1 MRHANRFASVSVLPV
16 ITLFVALSTNG
27 VIAQPA
33 PQSADQPAAEPKP
46 QPSTIERLSA
56 EADALS
62 PLVESDLARDFLSHV
77 PRLPAPEPRTL
88 WRSKDRSRTLTQ
100 SQCDA
105 LPEPERAD
113 FTRRDCAPDFFY
125 YTGYGSPL
133 VYARVLDLAA
143 AHGLTSLKTARVLDF
158 GYGSIGQLRLMA
170 LMGADAHGIEVEPL
184 LAALYAEPGDTGPL
198 GNNAGVGGGSVTLH
212 HGRWPAEPSLVA
224 AVGSHYDLI
233 TSKNTLKAGYIHPA
247 READPRTLVTL
258 GVDDATFLKHV
269 HDALNPRGLFII
281 YNICPAQSPAEP
293 GPDGKVPPYI
303 PWADGW
309 CPFTREQFDAAG
321 LEVLAFDE
329 RDEAALHPIFA
340 ALGYD
345 DGAGVESLKPTTFV
359 WYTVARRRE

>member
-1 MRHANRFASVSVLPV
+1 MRHANRFASVSLLPV
-16 ITLFVALSTNG
+16 TTLFVSLPANG

-33 PQSADQPAAEPKP
+33 AQPAAQPTAQAEP

-62 PLVESDLARDFLSHV
+62 PLVESDLARDFLSRV

-88 WRSKDRSRTLTQ
+88 WRSKDRSRTLNQ
-100 SQCDA
+100 SQFDT

-113 FTRRDCAPDFFY
+113 FTRRDCTPDFFY

-143 AHGLTSLKTARVLDF
+143 AHGLTSLKSARVLDF

-170 LMGADAHGIEVEPL
+170 LMGAEARGVDVEPL
-184 LAALYAEPGDTGPL
+184 LAALYSAPGDTGPL
-198 GNNAGVGGGSVTLH
+198 NNTGVGSGSAHVH
-212 HGRWPAEPSLVA
+212 NGRWPAEPALA
-224 AVGSHYDLI
+224 AEIGTGYDLI

-258 GVDDATFLKHV
+258 GVDDATFLKSI
-269 HDALNPRGLFII
+269 HDTLKPGGLFII
-281 YNICPAQSPAEP
+281 YNICPAQNPAEP

-309 CPFTREQFDAAG
+309 SPFTREQFDAAG
-321 LEVLAFDE
+321 LEVLAFDQ
-329 RDEAALHPIFA
+329 RDEASLHPIFA

-345 DGAGVESLKPTTFV
+345 NGAGVESLKPTTFV

>member
-1 MRHANRFASVSVLPV
+1 MNPIALAICCLTTLTTPRASAQPSPAPDVPAPDAPAPTTVERLTSEAA
-16 ITLFVALSTNG
+16 ALSTL
-27 VIAQPA
+27 V
-33 PQSADQPAAEPKP
+33 
-46 QPSTIERLSA
+46 ST
-56 EADALS
+56 
-62 PLVESDLARDFLSHV
+62 DLARSFLAQA
-77 PRLPAPEPRTL
+77 PNLPEAPARTL
-88 WRSKDRSRTLTQ
+88 WRSADRARALTQ
-100 SQCDA
+100 SQLDA
-105 LPEPERAD
+105 LPEADRAA
-113 FTRRDCAPDFFY
+113 FTRRDCTPDFFY

-133 VYARVLDLAA
+133 VYARLLDLAA
-143 AHGLTSLKTARVLDF
+143 AHGLASLHNARVLDF

-170 LMGADAHGIEVEPL
+170 LMGAEARGIEVEPL

-198 GNNAGVGGGSVTLH
+198 GPNTGVGGGAVHLH
-212 HGRWPAEPSLVA
+212 HGRWPAESALVA

-269 HDALNPRGLFII
+269 HDALNPRGIFII
-281 YNICPAQSPAEP
+281 YNICSAQNPAEP

-309 CPFTREQFDAAG
+309 SPFTREQLEAAG
-321 LEVLAFDE
+321 LEVLVFDQ

-345 DGAGVESLKPTTFV
+345 NGAGVESLKPTTFV